1 MLKKDDFFN
10 PFALAE
16 FTNDYCFLCGCKLDD
31 KNRSDEHVF
40 PKWLQH
46 EFKLWDQF
54 IILANNTSIPY
65 KLLTIPCCKNC
76 NNVHLSSMEND
87 IRKAYQSGYAEF
99 KNLDDQRIFQ
109 WTFKIFYGLLFKEL
123 SLLSNRRNP
132 SSGTIMK
139 PEVLEQYRNL
149 HCFLQSVRIP
159 FEFINIKPWSI
170 FVVET
175 RACDDPTLNF
185 NYHDNI
191 NGLAFSIRMGGIG
204 IVASFEDAS
213 AQKFCLQSYYDNLEG
228 IKLHPIQFDELA
240 AKVAYKSF
248 LLNRI
253 PKYLTI
259 FPDDQYSPF
268 YVDTLNLQGFDA
280 TPVFN
285 EWDQKIYAKIL
296 ASYWASYGL
305 TLPDIYREPNE
316 VLSFIENRDGSI
328 IVLNLDG
335 TLNYNKKPIKL

>member
-1 MLKKDDFFN
+1 MLEDDNFYN

-16 FTNDYCFLCGCKLDD
+16 FTNDSCFLCGCKLND

-46 EFKLWDQF
+46 EFNLWDQF
-54 IILANNTSIPY
+54 ITLANNTPIPY

-76 NNVHLSSMEND
+76 NNVHLSAMEND
-87 IRKAYQSGYAEF
+87 IRRAYQSGYAEF

-109 WTFKIFYGLLFKEL
+109 WAFKIFYGLLFKEL
-123 SLLSNRRNP
+123 SLLADRRNP
-132 SSGTIMK
+132 SFGTIMT
-139 PEVLEQYRNL
+139 PEVLEKYRSL
-149 HCFLQSVRIP
+149 HGFLQSVRTH
-159 FEFINIKPWSI
+159 FEFMQIKPWSI

-175 RACDDPTLNF
+175 MAYDDLTLNF

-191 NGLAFSIRMGGIG
+191 NGLTFSIRMGGIG

-213 AQKFCLQSYYDNLEG
+213 AQKFCHQDYYDNLEG

-253 PKYLTI
+253 PEYLNML
-259 FPDDQYSPF
+259 PDDQLSPV
-268 YVDTLNLQGFDA
+268 YVDTLNLQGFTS
-280 TPVFN
+280 TPVFD

-296 ASYWASYGL
+296 ASYLTAYGF

-316 VLSFIENRDGSI
+316 VLSFIENNDGSI
-328 IVLNLDG
+328 KVLNLDG
-335 TLNYNKKPIKL
+335 TLNHNKTLSKL